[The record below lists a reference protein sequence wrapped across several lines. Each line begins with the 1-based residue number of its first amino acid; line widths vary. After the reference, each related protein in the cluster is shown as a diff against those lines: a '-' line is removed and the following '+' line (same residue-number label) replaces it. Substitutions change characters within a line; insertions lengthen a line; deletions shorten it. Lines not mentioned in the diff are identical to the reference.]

1 MSREIKDT
9 KNYVSILSAD
19 GTFRLTVPEGTPGAV
34 KRDWT
39 VGDKSGTKNE
49 LVYKS
54 LSGKIT
60 NVAVVETDIG
70 RLLQVTI
77 TDEQGDLTISTPTSN
92 NFATDFMKKLPNI
105 NKEKEVKL
113 APFSFTNE
121 KEKLVKGITITQ
133 DDVKVENFYKDN
145 ANGIPV
151 PEEGKTYTKNKWKS
165 YFGEVE
171 DFLVATIKSAP
182 EDLAKDF

>member
-19 GTFRLTVPEGTPGAV
+19 GTFRLSVPEGTEGAV

-54 LSGKIT
+54 LTGKIT
-60 NVAVVETDIG
+60 NVDVVETEIG

-77 TDEQGDLTISTPTSN
+77 TDEIGDLTISIATNS
-92 NFATDFMKKLPNI
+92 NFATDLMKKLPNV
-105 NKEKEVKL
+105 NKEKDVKFT
-113 APFSFTNE
+113 PYSFTND
-121 KEKLVKGITITQ
+121 KDKLVKGVTVEQ
-133 DDVKVENFYKDN
+133 DGVKIESFYKDN

-171 DFLVATIKSAP
+171 DFLVGTIKKEP
-182 EDLAKDF
+182 ETLDAD